1 MVDSEIM
8 VCIYIYHYNIVKYG
22 RYMIYHCY
30 IYIYLSYMLIM
41 VYAPKYGVLKPQWV
55 YQNDLTSWII

>member
-1 MVDSEIM
+1 MVDSEIL

-30 IYIYLSYMLIM
+30 IYIYISII
-41 VYAPKYGVLKPQWV
+41 YAYYGICTKIWGPQATMGLPK
-55 YQNDLTSWII
+55 